1 MRKILFRGKC
11 ICDDKRNGYKKGEWI
26 YGSLFIQP
34 ITNKVF
40 IFDCVTDDKVSVN
53 PETVG
58 QCTRIKDYGGKYK
71 AYEGDIV
78 QDLDD
83 GALGII
89 FWDEEEAGFMI
100 EFDNVAVPVK
110 NISYYQVVGNKWDNP
125 ELFKEWKRQKE
136 NIENERV

>member
-34 ITNKVF
+34 TTNKVF
-40 IFDCVTDDKVSVN
+40 IFDRVTDDKISVD

-58 QCTRIKDYGGKYK
+58 QCTGIKDYSDKYK

-83 GALGII
+83 GTLGIVY
-89 FWDEEEAGFMI
+89 WDEEEAGFKISFEHWIVGI
-100 EFDNVAVPVK
+100 ED
-110 NISYYQVVGNKWDNP
+110 ISYYQVIGNKWDNP
-125 ELFKEWKRQKE
+125 EL
-136 NIENERV
+136 IEE

>member
-34 ITNKVF
+34 TTNKVF
-40 IFDCVTDDKVSVN
+40 IFDRVTDDKISVD

-58 QCTRIKDYGGKYK
+58 QCTGIKDYSDKYK

-83 GALGII
+83 GTLGIVY
-89 FWDEEEAGFMI
+89 WDEEEAVFMI
-100 EFDNVAVPVK
+100 EIENCAVPAQD
-110 NISYYQVVGNKWDNP
+110 ISYYQVIGNKWDNP
-125 ELFKEWKRQKE
+125 ELLKI
-136 NIENERV
+136 IEDIK

>member
-34 ITNKVF
+34 TTNKVF
-40 IFDCVTDDKVSVN
+40 IFDRVTDDRVSVD

-58 QCTRIKDYGGKYK
+58 QCTGIKDYSDKYK

-83 GALGII
+83 GTLGIVY
-89 FWDEEEAGFMI
+89 WDEEEAGFKISFEHWIVEI
-100 EFDNVAVPVK
+100 ED
-110 NISYYQVVGNKWDNP
+110 ISYYQVIGNKWDNP
-125 ELFKEWKRQKE
+125 EL
-136 NIENERV
+136 IEE

>member
-11 ICDDKRNGYKKGEWI
+11 ICDDKQNGYKKGDWI

-34 ITNKVF
+34 TTNKVF

-58 QCTRIKDYGGKYK
+58 QCTRLEDYDGKYK

-83 GALGII
+83 GTLGIVY
-89 FWDEEEAGFMI
+89 WDEEEAGFMI
-100 EFDNVAVPVK
+100 EIENCAVPAQD
-110 NISYYQVVGNKWDNP
+110 ISYYQVIGNKWDNP
-125 ELFKEWKRQKE
+125 ELLKI
-136 NIENERV
+136 IEDIK

>member
-11 ICDDKRNGYKKGEWI
+11 IHDDKQNGYKKGEWI

-34 ITNKVF
+34 TTNKVF
-40 IFDCVTDDKVSVN
+40 IFDRVTDDKISVD

-58 QCTRIKDYGGKYK
+58 QCTGIKDYSDKYK

-83 GALGII
+83 GTLGIVY
-89 FWDEEEAGFMI
+89 WDEEEAGFKISFEHWIVGI
-100 EFDNVAVPVK
+100 ED
-110 NISYYQVVGNKWDNP
+110 ISYYQVIGNKWDNP
-125 ELFKEWKRQKE
+125 EL
-136 NIENERV
+136 IEE

>member
-11 ICDDKRNGYKKGEWI
+11 IHDDKQNGYKKGEWI

-34 ITNKVF
+34 TTNKVF
-40 IFDCVTDDKVSVN
+40 IFDRVTDDKVSVN

-58 QCTRIKDYGGKYK
+58 QCTGIKDYSDKYK

-83 GALGII
+83 GTLGII
-89 FWDEEEAGFMI
+89 YWDKKEAGFMI
-100 EFDNVAVPVK
+100 EIENFAVPAQD
-110 NISYYQVVGNKWDNP
+110 ISYYQVIGNKFDNP
-125 ELFKEWKRQKE
+125 ELME
-136 NIENERV
+136 N

>member
-11 ICDDKRNGYKKGEWI
+11 IHDDKQNVYKKGEWI

-34 ITNKVF
+34 TTNKVF
-40 IFDCVTDDKVSVN
+40 IFDRVTDDKISVD

-58 QCTRIKDYGGKYK
+58 QCTGIKDYSDKYK

-83 GALGII
+83 GTLGIVY
-89 FWDEEEAGFMI
+89 WDEEEAGFMI
-100 EFDNVAVPVK
+100 EIENCAVPAQD
-110 NISYYQVVGNKWDNP
+110 ISYYQVIGNKWDNP
-125 ELFKEWKRQKE
+125 ELTEE
-136 NIENERV
+136 

>member
-11 ICDDKRNGYKKGEWI
+11 IHDDKQNGYKKGEWI

-34 ITNKVF
+34 TTNKVF
-40 IFDCVTDDKVSVN
+40 IFDRVTDDKISVD

-58 QCTRIKDYGGKYK
+58 QCTGIKDYSDKYK

-83 GALGII
+83 GTLGIVY
-89 FWDEEEAGFMI
+89 WDEEEAGFMI
-100 EFDNVAVPVK
+100 EIENRAVPAQD
-110 NISYYQVVGNKWDNP
+110 ISYYQVIGNKWDNP
-125 ELFKEWKRQKE
+125 ELLKI
-136 NIENERV
+136 IEDIK